1 MPRIAKTFSPRKSR
15 SGPLSTNT
23 ETARTREICQSR
35 TGWDAARARTLT
47 KYRTRRSR
55 AISALRKRSE
65 WSQLSSADRSEQEN
79 RIVDELAIHETEEL
93 EAIAKEWAEMVC
105 GKEWIESKEEGV
117 DANAVQETTT
127 TDLDV
132 EEWNRIEE
140 DEEDERSWQ
149 GIADGDSDG
158 SQALEDEDIDVSD
171 NEKFADAN
179 GEEIKES
186 EVIEGLESIWNR
198 HWEKIERNL
207 DLWEKL
213 DD

>member
-1 MPRIAKTFSPRKSR
+1 M
-15 SGPLSTNT
+15 
-23 ETARTREICQSR
+23 
-35 TGWDAARARTLT
+35 
-47 KYRTRRSR
+47 
-55 AISALRKRSE
+55 
-65 WSQLSSADRSEQEN
+65 
-79 RIVDELAIHETEEL
+79 DELAIQETEEL
-93 EAIAKEWAEMVC
+93 EAIAKEWAKMVC
-105 GKEWIESKEEGV
+105 GKEWVESKEEEGV
-117 DANAVQETTT
+117 EADAVQEIN

-132 EEWNRIEE
+132 EEWNGIEDDE
-140 DEEDERSWQ
+140 DEQSWQ